1 MGIFYFR
8 PFMNIPLQLNITVP
22 MVVNTALNDDDILAW
37 AETIKEQR
45 MADTARVSA
54 EIVTLIHDANL
65 NTKDSRLRFDGQN
78 SGAHNAISQ

>member
-1 MGIFYFR
+1 MGIFIFR
-8 PFMNIPLQLNITVP
+8 PFMNIPLQLHVTIP

-45 MADTARVSA
+45 LADNARVTA

-65 NTKDSRLRFDGQN
+65 NTKNSRLRFDGHTGVN
-78 SGAHNAISQ
+78 HD